1 MLRRIWDLRSSRMN
15 GSHTIVLHLVHESS
29 IETYMELTAAGSL
42 LVHVLVIGLVAV
54 PCIVRSALS
63 FP

>member
-1 MLRRIWDLRSSRMN
+1 MN
-15 GSHTIVLHLVHESS
+15 GSHTIVVHLVHESP

-42 LVHVLVIGLVAV
+42 LVDVLVIGLVAV